1 MNIVQRESSCMMQ
14 TFPAGRIN
22 SQLPIRNK
30 GAKRTNV
37 DKTQLIF
44 RINRVVRAIEATSG
58 LDELDISAR
67 AILSFIG
74 EAEAEQ
80 RALNVSDVVKGPGF
94 GTAPTVYS
102 RLAEL
107 EKAGWIKCVPDPRDG
122 RAKQVLLTAL
132 ARRTYAKMSSEAQKL
147 VSSQK
152 A

>member
-1 MNIVQRESSCMMQ
+1 MFEMICNFRSEPRESEQ
-14 TFPAGRIN
+14 GT
-22 SQLPIRNK
+22 
-30 GAKRTNV
+30 V
-37 DKTQLIF
+37 DKNQLIF

-80 RALNVSDVVKGPGF
+80 RTLNVSDVVKGPGF

-107 EKAGWIKCVPDPRDG
+107 ENAGWIKCTPDPRDG
-122 RAKQVLLTAL
+122 RAKHVMLTAL

-147 VSSQK
+147 AVGQK